1 MATLVA
7 GGEADFSL
15 FLKCYFLL
23 GSHGGDIVYFKGM
36 PISRPGRMGEMC
48 CLYTF
53 IVDDQ

>member
-15 FLKCYFLL
+15 FLKCYLLL
-23 GSHGGDIVYFKGM
+23 GSHGGDFVSFKGM
-36 PISRPGRMGEMC
+36 PISRPGRMGEMY